1 MDERQVRI
9 EDRKSRIAL
18 RAMTRSS
25 ILDPRYSEH
34 MNAALKNIEAALTKH
49 YGWSSSPALREKISA
64 AVEVKAGRL
73 RVAPEEYCR
82 IAASSFSEMLAL
94 VEEVSL
100 GETWFFREPHQFDYL
115 RDVVFPSLIE
125 SGVER
130 LRIWSAACSTGEEA
144 YSLAIAFEQFTPLY
158 PQAQAEVLA
167 TDVRNRAL
175 MDASQARYKEYALRE
190 VAPHTLERY
199 FERGTDSTGQPDG
212 TRVVIA
218 DIRRRVTFR
227 RVNLLERAYWKS
239 LPNRFDLIVCSNL
252 LTFLSNTAVR
262 QMVTNLTNSLREG
275 GYLMVAPGEE
285 SLVVFPQLTHAKEH
299 LSFFQRPG

>member
-1 MDERQVRI
+1 
-9 EDRKSRIAL
+9 
-18 RAMTRSS
+18 
-25 ILDPRYSEH
+25 
-34 MNAALKNIEAALTKH
+34 MNAALKNIETALSEH
-49 YGWSSSPALREKISA
+49 YGWSSSPALREKIGA
-64 AVEVKAGRL
+64 AVEVKAERL

-144 YSLAIAFEQFTPLY
+144 YSLAIAFEQSNPSFSRAQGKAQG
-158 PQAQAEVLA
+158 QAQAEVFA

-175 MDASQARYKEYALRE
+175 MDASQARYKEDSLRE
-190 VAPHTLERY
+190 IAPRILERY
-199 FERGTDSTGQPDG
+199 FERGMDSNGQPDG

-252 LTFLSNTAVR
+252 LTFLSNAAAR
-262 QMVTNLTNSLREG
+262 QMVANLTNSLREG

-285 SLVVFPQLTHAKEH
+285 SLVVFPQLTQAKEY
-299 LSFFQRPG
+299 LSFFQRPR